1 MMFWDVIHRKG
12 VGLLSIAGEQGMVF
26 SMVFWFADLQFQLA
40 RGSDKTADETE
51 EVAADLQALKL
62 KNSLFGLG
70 DLCWIPW
77 T

>member
-1 MMFWDVIHRKG
+1 
-12 VGLLSIAGEQGMVF
+12 MVF

-70 DLCWIPW
+70 DLCWIP
-77 T
+77 